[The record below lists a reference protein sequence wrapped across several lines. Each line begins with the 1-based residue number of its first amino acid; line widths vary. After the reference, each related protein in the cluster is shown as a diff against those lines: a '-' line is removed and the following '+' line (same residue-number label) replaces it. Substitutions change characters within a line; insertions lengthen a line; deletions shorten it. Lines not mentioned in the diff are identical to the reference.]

1 MWMYNHA
8 GAVVLASRNPEVGN
22 MVAGALATI
31 GASAP
36 RLSSVSNLSDCV
48 NAVRLLHPSVVL
60 VDDDVTEAP
69 GASLL
74 HQLQAAQAGVRI
86 IYIASHHSL
95 DLEREVRR
103 EGVLFYIAS
112 PVEMDMLEA
121 KLVGILKGLLR
132 SNPN

>member
-1 MWMYNHA
+1 MQERSFWLPA
-8 GAVVLASRNPEVGN
+8 TRKSGTWWRGRSPRSGQRAAPVQRFESARRRQRRPAPASIGRSRRRRRDRSARRL
-22 MVAGALATI
+22 VA
-31 GASAP
+31 AP
-36 RLSSVSNLSDCV
+36 
-48 NAVRLLHPSVVL
+48 
-60 VDDDVTEAP
+60 
-69 GASLL
+69 
-74 HQLQAAQAGVRI
+74 LQAAQAGVRI